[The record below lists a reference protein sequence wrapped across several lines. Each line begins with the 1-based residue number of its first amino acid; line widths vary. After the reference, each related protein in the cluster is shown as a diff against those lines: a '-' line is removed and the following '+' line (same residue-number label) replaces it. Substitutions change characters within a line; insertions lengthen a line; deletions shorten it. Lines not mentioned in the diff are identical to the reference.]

1 MIVTVLLVILFLLNF
16 ILAGTIIFLERRDVG
31 ATWAWLLVLLF
42 LPIAGFILYLVFGQN
57 LSRRKIFD
65 WKVQEKIGIKEIS
78 QQQIELLR
86 ENRFPFHDERT
97 AQYKDLVYML
107 LMNGGAILSQ
117 GNHVDI
123 FTDGRKKFQALFE
136 DIRNAKDSIH
146 LVYYIFRN
154 DRLGHE
160 LIELLS
166 QKAREGVKVRLLYD
180 DMGSRMLFRRK
191 FFRPLIEAGGEVASF
206 FPARIPLINLR
217 VNFRNHRKLAIID
230 GRVGYIGGFNVGD
243 EYLGLNKKFGYWRD
257 THLRIAGSAVYAMQ
271 TRFILDWN
279 QASPHDVKNEER
291 YFPVIPPQGETDI
304 QIVSSGPD
312 SEWEQIKNSYI
323 KMINSAKKYIY
334 LQTPYF
340 IPDDSLLNALT
351 LAALSGVDVR
361 IMIPN
366 KPDHMFVYWA
376 TLSNIGQLLKT
387 GVKVYIYQKGFI
399 HAKMIVVD
407 GKIASVGTANIDVRS
422 FRLNFEV
429 NAVLYDRELSGT
441 LAGVFRDDMAE
452 STELTLHDYQN
463 RPLYVRFKESISRLL
478 SPIL

>member
-1 MIVTVLLVILFLLNF
+1 MPVI
-16 ILAGTIIFLERRDVG
+16 
-31 ATWAWLLVLLF
+31 
-42 LPIAGFILYLVFGQN
+42 GFIIYLVFGQN

-78 QQQIELLR
+78 QQQIDLLR
-86 ENRFPFHDERT
+86 ANRFPFHDERT
-97 AQYKDLVYML
+97 IQYKDIVYML
-107 LMNGGAILSQ
+107 LMNDGSILSQ
-117 GNHVDI
+117 DNHVDI
-123 FTDGRKKFQALFE
+123 FTDGKDKFKALFE
-136 DIRNAKDSIH
+136 DIKNAKNNIH
-146 LVYYIFRN
+146 LVYYIIRN
-154 DRLGHE
+154 DKLGN
-160 LIELLS
+160 ELLELLAL
-166 QKAREGVKVRLLYD
+166 KAKQGVKVRLLYD
-180 DMGSRMLFRRK
+180 DMGTRMLLRRK
-191 FFRPLIEAGGEVASF
+191 FFRPLIHAGGEVASF
-206 FPARIPLINLR
+206 FPARIPLVNLR

-230 GRVGYIGGFNVGD
+230 GKIGYIGGFNIGD
-243 EYLGLNKKFGYWRD
+243 EYLGLNQKFGYWRD
-257 THLRIAGSAVYAMQ
+257 THLRIAGSAVYGMQ

-279 QASPHDVKNEER
+279 QASPHDIKNEES
-291 YFPVIPPQGETDI
+291 YFPDITPQGETDI

-334 LQTPYF
+334 MQTPYF
-340 IPDDSLLNALT
+340 IPDDSLLNALK
-351 LAALSGVDVR
+351 LSALSGIDVK

-376 TLSNIGQLLKT
+376 TLSHIGQLLKT

-399 HAKMIVVD
+399 HAKMLVVD

-429 NAVLYDRELSGT
+429 NAVLYDRKLSSRLGKI
-441 LAGVFRDDMAE
+441 FREDMEE

-463 RPLYVRFKESISRLL
+463 RPLWIRFKESISRLL